1 MKEKKPYMK
10 LKVEMVKNGITI
22 PMIAKRLE
30 ITESSVRNKIN
41 GLSTFY
47 FDEADTIRKELFPD
61 KTLEQLFRK

>member
-10 LKVEMVKNGITI
+10 LKVEMVKNNITV

-30 ITESSVRNKIN
+30 ITEASVRNKIN